1 MQLLAGSTL
10 LRACCPNLRAC
21 QLSSTRDLPVIRVA
35 RRTQLWLE
43 RLEKRQIRPVA
54 AAKPG
59 TLLISTRRREL
70 NQAFTE
76 TYSMWEQPSLV
87 SGGWKHRKSRGDY
100 FTINR
105 YREHREWPETED
117 TFRALNLDENVV
129 SAVEA
134 LNITT
139 PTWAQK
145 EVIPSLLRGHNV
157 LCAAETGCG
166 KTLAYLLPIMH
177 LLVKRKDFCP
187 DSPRS
192 LVLVPSRELA
202 GQVTSVA
209 RRLGSQL
216 GITVQFVGGGRSRR
230 VTERKLEGMSI
241 DLLVATP
248 GILWKALKWNKVSL
262 ADLNYIV
269 LDEADTLFDKTFN
282 ELVESILMQTQIASN
297 AKEVQGLHRN
307 AQLVLIGATFP
318 KGVEDILSKV
328 LDLGS
333 IHTIKSTKLHLL
345 MSHVQHT
352 FKRVKRADK
361 VPELLQILKQHA
373 AEKPKPGIQIF
384 CNASKTVNWLS
395 YILDDHGIKHTRLHG
410 RIPADLRLGIFEAF
424 QKGQTDVLVC
434 TNVASRGLD
443 SCRVG
448 TVFNFDFPD
457 NIEDYMHRAG
467 RVGRVGSKS
476 QGSVLS
482 FVTHAWDVEL
492 VQTIETA
499 VRRRSNLPGMKS
511 RIRDSIPNRY
521 VKENEELA
529 N

>member
-1 MQLLAGSTL
+1 M
-10 LRACCPNLRAC
+10 
-21 QLSSTRDLPVIRVA
+21 
-35 RRTQLWLE
+35 
-43 RLEKRQIRPVA
+43 
-54 AAKPG
+54 
-59 TLLISTRRREL
+59 
-70 NQAFTE
+70 
-76 TYSMWEQPSLV
+76 
-87 SGGWKHRKSRGDY
+87 
-100 FTINR
+100 
-105 YREHREWPETED
+105 
-117 TFRALNLDENVV
+117 
-129 SAVEA
+129 
-134 LNITT
+134 
-139 PTWAQK
+139 
-145 EVIPSLLRGHNV
+145 
-157 LCAAETGCG
+157 
-166 KTLAYLLPIMH
+166 
-177 LLVKRKDFCP
+177 
-187 DSPRS
+187 
-192 LVLVPSRELA
+192 
-202 GQVTSVA
+202 A

>member
-1 MQLLAGSTL
+1 MRLLAGSAL
-10 LRACCPNLRAC
+10 LRACR
-21 QLSSTRDLPVIRVA
+21 LSSTRDLPVIRVA

-54 AAKPG
+54 AARAG
-59 TLLISTRRREL
+59 TPLISTRRREL

-76 TYSMWEQPSLV
+76 TYSRWEQPSLV

-105 YREHREWPETED
+105 RREHRVWPETED
-117 TFRALNLDENVV
+117 TFRALNLDEHVV
-129 SAVEA
+129 SAVET

-139 PTWAQK
+139 PTWVQK
-145 EVIPSLLRGHNV
+145 EVIPRLLRGHNV

-177 LLVKRKDFCP
+177 QLVTRKDFCR

-209 RRLGSQL
+209 RSLGSQL
-216 GITVQFVGGGRSRR
+216 GITVQFVGGGRRR
-230 VTERKLEGMSI
+230 KVTEKKLERVSI

-262 ADLNYIV
+262 ADLYYIV

-282 ELVESILMQTQIASN
+282 ELVESILMQTQIASS
-297 AKEVQGLHRN
+297 AKEVQGLHGN
-307 AQLVLIGATFP
+307 AQLVIIGATFP
-318 KGVEDILSKV
+318 KGVEDILRKV

-345 MSHVQHT
+345 MPHVQHT
-352 FKRVKRADK
+352 FKRVKSADK

-373 AEKPKPGIQIF
+373 AEKPETSIQIF
-384 CNASKTVNWLS
+384 CNTSKTVNWLS
-395 YILDDHGIKHTRLHG
+395 YILDDHDIKHTRLHG
-410 RIPADLRLGIFEAF
+410 SIPADLRLGIFKAF
-424 QKGQTDVLVC
+424 QKSQTDVLVC

-448 TVFNFDFPD
+448 TVVNFDFPD
-457 NIEDYMHRAG
+457 TIEDYLHRAG

-499 VRRRSNLPGMKS
+499 VRKRSSLPGMKS
-511 RIRDSIPNRY
+511 KIQHSKPNRN
-521 VKENEELA
+521 VKENELA